1 MMEGMEKFEITL
13 EKYDATK
20 RIQNEFEKKFNVLDM
35 VFNKVEAF
43 KLAATNYTR
52 QQTDIEPIE
61 KSKKSKVPLID
72 YKQA

>member
-43 KLAATNYTR
+43 KLATTNYTR

-72 YKQA
+72 YK

>member
-52 QQTDIEPIE
+52 QQTNIVPKETI
-61 KSKKSKVPLID
+61 KKSKVPLID

>member
-52 QQTDIEPIE
+52 QQTDIAPIE
-61 KSKKSKVPLID
+61 TSKKSKVPLID
-72 YKQA
+72 YK